1 MTYNF
6 DKVVDRKNTYSTQWD
21 YIQDRFGACDLLPF
35 SISDTDFKIP
45 QKVQDAIKNF
55 NELGVYGYT
64 RWNHDDFKRAISR
77 HFKYRMNLEIDSDA
91 IVYSP
96 SVMYTISI
104 LLREVSQD
112 NKKVLTFSPMYD
124 SFYQVVEENDLVLVE
139 SKLINNKCH
148 FEIDFTDFE
157 EKIKTVDTLL
167 LCSPHN
173 PTGRLWTFEELEK
186 MVTLCKKYNIVLISD
201 EIHMDMN
208 LTHRKHIPILK
219 FVSKYSR
226 LYLVSSAS
234 KTFNIPGL
242 IGSYAILSDA
252 QVRERFLAI
261 QRSRDFL
268 NSASTLGTIATMTA
282 YNECQDYID
291 ELCLYINKNLSY
303 VEEFIKKYIPELY
316 YKKSEATYLAWIDCS
331 GMPYTMRE
339 LQEILVQECKVGIMN
354 GKIYGDENYLR
365 MNCGA
370 SLSKVEEGM
379 KRLLQAFEI
388 LREQKG

>member
-6 DKVVDRKNTYSTQWD
+6 DEVVNRKNTYSTQWD

-45 QKVQDAIKNF
+45 EKVQEEIKAF

-64 RWNHDDFKRAISR
+64 RWNHDDFK
-77 HFKYRMNLEIDSDA
+77 YRTELEIDSDA

-104 LLREVSQD
+104 LLRELSQD

-124 SFYQVVEENDLVLVE
+124 SFYQVVEENDLGLIE
-139 SKLINNKCH
+139 SKLINNKGH
-148 FEIDFTDFE
+148 FEINFTDFE

-186 MVTLCKKYNIVLISD
+186 MVALCKKYNVVLISD

-219 FVSKYSR
+219 FVSQYSR

-234 KTFNIPGL
+234 KTFNTPGL
-242 IGSYAILSDA
+242 IGSYAILPDV
-252 QVRERFLAI
+252 QVRERFIAI
-261 QRSRDFL
+261 QKTRDFL
-268 NSASTLGTIATMTA
+268 NSASTLGIIATMTA

-291 ELCLYINKNLSY
+291 ELCLYIDKNLSY
-303 VEEFIKKYIPELY
+303 VEEFIKKYIPELH

-331 GMPYTMRE
+331 EMPYTMKE
-339 LQEILVQECKVGIMN
+339 LQEILVKECKVGIMN
-354 GKIYGDENYLR
+354 GKVYGDENYIR

-370 SLSKVEEGM
+370 SLSKVKEGM